1 MARYKPVFRGLK
13 MIPLSLEDQ
22 IVEGTFEFALRQ
34 LVDEE
39 LDLSGLD
46 ARFNNDET
54 GASAYDPR
62 VMLKVVLLGYS
73 RGLISSRSI
82 ARACEENVMFM
93 SMSGDVQPSYTHI
106 AKFVRELELDIQP
119 LFSQV
124 LLTCDRM
131 GLIGK
136 EHFAIDGVKLPSN
149 ASKERSGTHAELLHR
164 ADRLDKVSRKIM
176 QAHQDRDE
184 GKGEQDVV
192 AKRLKYAEKVSKE
205 AQRTRDFVATNPP
218 RRNAKGQ
225 ELKSSRVM

>member
-39 LDLSGLD
+39 LDLSVLD

-93 SMSGDVQPSYTHI
+93 SMSGV
-106 AKFVRELELDIQP
+106 
-119 LFSQV
+119 
-124 LLTCDRM
+124 C
-131 GLIGK
+131 
-136 EHFAIDGVKLPSN
+136 N
-149 ASKERSGTHAELLHR
+149 R
-164 ADRLDKVSRKIM
+164 AT
-176 QAHQDRDE
+176 
-184 GKGEQDVV
+184 
-192 AKRLKYAEKVSKE
+192 
-205 AQRTRDFVATNPP
+205 RT
-218 RRNAKGQ
+218 
-225 ELKSSRVM
+225 